1 MPPSP
6 VSFYQDWQ
14 FWSAIVA
21 AAALLLSQLP
31 PVHILIRRA
40 RLRCEAFSMMH
51 ITHKVGNPNA
61 QWHLILE
68 NTGGRSLR
76 VREISLSFSKDNGP
90 AFNLPIQNYL
100 RTPDAN
106 QNVMFTPFRLEPGAE
121 WAHVINFFAIFPRQ
135 EDKEYR
141 VLESKIRS
149 EILAQKEDPAKK
161 DVMCEA
167 SQTTV
172 QELIAF
178 FEKRFKWVAGE
189 YEIELKVT
197 TDTPKADVRKKYRF
211 SLFESESNELRGY
224 IEGYR
229 YGAGV
234 YWVSPAQ
241 PGLLIPVHENDR

>member
-1 MPPSP
+1 MPSAP
-6 VSFYQDWQ
+6 FYKDWQ
-14 FWSAIVA
+14 FWSAVVA
-21 AAALLLSQLP
+21 AVALALSQLP
-31 PVHILIRRA
+31 PIHILLRRA

-68 NTGGRSLR
+68 NTGGRSIR
-76 VREISLSFSKDNGP
+76 IKEISLSFSKDGGQS
-90 AFNLPIQNYL
+90 FKLPIQNYL

-106 QNVMFTPFRLEPGAE
+106 QNVMFTPFRLAPGEE
-121 WAHVINFFAIFPRQ
+121 WAHVINFFALFSRQ

-149 EILAQKEDPAKK
+149 EILAQKEDYAKK
-161 DVMCEA
+161 DVLCEA
-167 SQTTV
+167 SSIAV
-172 QELIAF
+172 QNLMGF
-178 FEKRFKWVAGE
+178 FDKHFKWDPGE
-189 YEIELKVT
+189 YEIELGVI
-197 TDTPKADVRKKYRF
+197 TDHPKANLCKKYRF

-224 IEGYR
+224 TEGYR

-241 PGLLIPVHENDR
+241 QPGLLILVHEK